1 LIEPSQYI
9 PTNHTCVN
17 VTESTQT
24 KGQTPAGA
32 SSSAKSSSSDGLS
45 NAASG
50 GIGAGVTVGVFLIAL
65 LAAWKMGYAAF
76 GKSAVRKWKS
86 DATAMDERFGV
97 S

>member
-1 LIEPSQYI
+1 MR
-9 PTNHTCVN
+9 TNHTCVN

-24 KGQTPAGA
+24 KGQTPAGV
-32 SSSAKSSSSDGLS
+32 SSTAKSSSSSGLS

-76 GKSAVRKWKS
+76 GKNAARKWKS
-86 DATAMDERFGV
+86 DATMMDERFGV
-97 S
+97 SLSRCF